1 MSRVAS
7 HLALLRAA
15 AIAASVGAVA
25 TMPDLVC
32 AALYAVTDRGIAFES
47 ANDGVTWTEK
57 GEIVEPEVVSLSA
70 GLASG
75 QLYALGMTGAV
86 YRSTNGAANWSAV
99 GNVGSSDCVALEI
112 TRAGALA
119 SLTQS
124 GDFAR
129 SLDNGATWTTI
140 ANLGA
145 SDCAALA
152 VGGKAGANDSLYAAT
167 ASGDIARSATGAVWT
182 IVGTTGYTPIVDLIW
197 VSKILYALTDAGEIV
212 RSSNS
217 GTSWSAV
224 GTISQVGM
232 RGLTLAGGKFK
243 AISAEGEVYESAT
256 GASWGPSWIGTTNQ
270 VFTVAF
276 ASGLPEFVT
285 GVGDASGPAPSIA
298 LRAWPNPFRENVR
311 FRIDGIA
318 PGGGSACIYDAVGR
332 LVRTLASQPGGAL
345 DWDGRSASGSPLPPG
360 HYFVRA
366 AFGGHSAASRVTL
379 VK

>member
-1 MSRVAS
+1 MGRIAIRPTAMVVVAIVAS
-7 HLALLRAA
+7 MA
-15 AIAASVGAVA
+15 AIA
-25 TMPDLVC
+25 TMPGSAC

-47 ANDGVTWTEK
+47 TNDGVTWTEK
-57 GEIVEPEVVSLSA
+57 GEIVEPEVVSLSS
-70 GLASG
+70 GLTSG
-75 QLYALGMTGAV
+75 QLYALGRTGVV
-86 YRSTNGAANWSAV
+86 YRSTNGATDWSAV

-112 TRAGALA
+112 TRGGALV

-145 SDCAALA
+145 SDYAALA
-152 VGGKAGANDSLYAAT
+152 VGGKAGVNDTLYAAT

-182 IVGTTGYTPIVDLIW
+182 NVGTTGYTPVVDLIW
-197 VSKILYALTDAGEIV
+197 VSKILYALTDAGEIL

-217 GTSWSAV
+217 GVSWSAI
-224 GTISQVGM
+224 GTVSQVGM
-232 RGLTLAGGKFK
+232 RGLTFAGGKFK

-270 VFTVAF
+270 VFTAAF

-298 LRAWPNPFRENVR
+298 LHAWPNPFRESVS
-311 FRIDGIA
+311 FRIDGVA
-318 PGGGSACIYDAVGR
+318 PSGGSARVYDAVGR
-332 LVRTLASQPGGAL
+332 LVRTLASQPSGVL
-345 DWDGRSASGSPLPPG
+345 DWDGRDASGSPLAPG
-360 HYFVRA
+360 HYFVSA
-366 AFGGHSAASRVTL
+366 ASGHNSAASRVTL
-379 VK
+379 LK